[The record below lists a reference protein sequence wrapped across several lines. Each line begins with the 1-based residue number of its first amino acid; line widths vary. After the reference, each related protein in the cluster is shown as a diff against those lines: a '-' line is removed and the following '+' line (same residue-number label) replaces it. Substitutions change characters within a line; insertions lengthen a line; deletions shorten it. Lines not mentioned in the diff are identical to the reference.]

1 MPPDGAVGRIL
12 MARHLRAAMAALV
25 AFLLLAAQAGALTKA
40 DPVEDILR
48 GMTLEEKVGQM
59 FIVTRPG
66 SLSSSVK
73 AIKKYHLGGY
83 VLYATHFKKNNPKK
97 ILQGIQDCQAASAIP
112 MLFAVDEEGGT
123 VTRVS
128 SYKAYRKKR
137 FPSPLNVY
145 ASGGMEAIREDARE
159 KAKLLTGMGINVNL
173 APVAD
178 VPESKK
184 NFIYSRS
191 MGTDPVLTSEFI
203 TAVVEESN
211 ALNMGLM
218 LKHFP
223 GYGNNRDTHQGSVVD
238 KRPLTTFLTR
248 DLLPFIAGAQAGVGS
263 IMMSHNIV
271 ECMDKDVPASLSP
284 DVHKTLR
291 NLGFEGV
298 IVTDGLAM
306 KAITRKYSTREAA
319 VLAVQSGNDML
330 MLNDYSTGIDGVL
343 DAVKDGRITEERLD
357 ESVRRI
363 LEWKVQLGLIQ

>member
-1 MPPDGAVGRIL
+1 
-12 MARHLRAAMAALV
+12 LRAAVAALA
-25 AFLLLAAQAGALTKA
+25 AFILLAVQAGALAQA
-40 DPVEDILR
+40 DPVEDVLR
-48 GMTLEEKVGQM
+48 EMTLEEKVGQM

-66 SLSSSVK
+66 SLSSAVK
-73 AIKKYHLGGY
+73 AVKKYHLGGY
-83 VLYATHFKKNNPKK
+83 VMYATHFKKNTPKK
-97 ILQGIQDCQAASAIP
+97 ILQGVQECQAASRIP
-112 MLFAVDEEGGT
+112 MLFAVDEEGGI

-128 SYKAYRKKR
+128 SYKAYRKKK

-159 KAKLLTGMGINVNL
+159 KAKLLTSMGINLNL

-211 ALNMGLM
+211 ALNLGLM

-238 KRPLTTFLTR
+238 KRPITTFLTR
-248 DLLPFIAGAQAGVGS
+248 DFLPFIAGAQAGVGS

-271 ECMDKDVPASLSP
+271 ECMDKDYPASLSP
-284 DVHKTLR
+284 AVHQTLR

-319 VLAVQSGNDML
+319 ALAVQAGNDML
-330 MLNDYSTGIDGVL
+330 MLNDYATGIDGVL

-363 LEWKVQLGLIQ
+363 LKWKVQLGLIVQPADPM

>member
-1 MPPDGAVGRIL
+1 MTRQ
-12 MARHLRAAMAALV
+12 LRAAVAVLA
-25 AFLLLAAQAGALTKA
+25 AFLLLASQARALTQA

-66 SLSSSVK
+66 SLSTSVK
-73 AIKKYHLGGY
+73 AVKKYHLGGY
-83 VLYATHFKKNNPKK
+83 VLYATHFKKNTPKK
-97 ILQGIQDCQAASAIP
+97 ILKGVQDCQAASKIP
-112 MLFAVDEEGGT
+112 MLIAVDEEGGI
-123 VTRVS
+123 VTRIS

-145 ASGGMEAIREDARE
+145 ANGGMEAIREDARE
-159 KAKLLTGMGINVNL
+159 KAKLLTSMGINLNL

-184 NFIYSRS
+184 DFIYSRS
-191 MGTDPVLTSEFI
+191 MGTDPALTSEFI

-211 ALNMGLM
+211 ALNLGLM

-223 GYGNNRDTHQGSVVD
+223 GYGNNRDTHMGSVVD
-238 KRPLTTFLTR
+238 KRPIGTFIER
-248 DLLPFIAGAQAGVGS
+248 DFLPFTAGVEAGVGS

-271 ECMDKDVPASLSP
+271 ECIDKGKPASLSP
-284 DVHKTLR
+284 AMHKTLR

-298 IVTDGLAM
+298 VVTDGLAM

-319 VLAVQSGNDML
+319 VLAVEAGNDML
-330 MLNDYSTGIDGVL
+330 MLNDYATAIKSVL
-343 DAVKDGRITEERLD
+343 NAVKDGRITEERLD

-363 LEWKVQLGLIQ
+363 LKWKVQLGLIQ